1 MIDTRPLLFRSGTEF
16 PALRRR
22 ETEILQL
29 NLGYRCNLSC
39 THCHVN
45 AGPRRTEAM
54 SWETAQQVLQVL
66 QARPIATLDLTGGA
80 PELNPHFRWLVEQA
94 RNLGVEV
101 IDRCNLTILE
111 EPGQED
117 LARFLAEQ
125 AVKVVA
131 SLPCYSEKNVD
142 AQRGGGV
149 FAGSIRGLRQLNDL
163 GYGRAGSG
171 LQLDLVYNPVGP
183 FLPPP
188 QGDLEQQYK
197 QRLWADFKI
206 EFNHLLTL
214 ANMPIS
220 RFGSVLQAQGQ
231 FDDYLQLLRDSHNPD
246 NLEGVMCRNTISV
259 DWQGN
264 LYDCDFN
271 QMLELPLRR
280 QGRPR
285 QLKDLLAESLAG
297 NPVQVADHCFGCTA
311 GQGSSC
317 GGALG

>member
-183 FLPPP
+183 FLPPAP
-188 QGDLEQQYK
+188 G
-197 QRLWADFKI
+197 
-206 EFNHLLTL
+206 
-214 ANMPIS
+214 
-220 RFGSVLQAQGQ
+220 GSGAAVQAAVVGGLQN
-231 FDDYLQLLRDSHNPD
+231 R
-246 NLEGVMCRNTISV
+246 V
-259 DWQGN
+259 
-264 LYDCDFN
+264 
-271 QMLELPLRR
+271 
-280 QGRPR
+280 
-285 QLKDLLAESLAG
+285 
-297 NPVQVADHCFGCTA
+297 
-311 GQGSSC
+311 
-317 GGALG
+317 

>member
-111 EPGQED
+111 EPGQ
-117 LARFLAEQ
+117 AAPAE
-125 AVKVVA
+125 
-131 SLPCYSEKNVD
+131 
-142 AQRGGGV
+142 
-149 FAGSIRGLRQLNDL
+149 
-163 GYGRAGSG
+163 GR
-171 LQLDLVYNPVGP
+171 
-183 FLPPP
+183 
-188 QGDLEQQYK
+188 
-197 QRLWADFKI
+197 
-206 EFNHLLTL
+206 
-214 ANMPIS
+214 
-220 RFGSVLQAQGQ
+220 
-231 FDDYLQLLRDSHNPD
+231 
-246 NLEGVMCRNTISV
+246 
-259 DWQGN
+259 
-264 LYDCDFN
+264 
-271 QMLELPLRR
+271 RR
-280 QGRPR
+280 WPR
-285 QLKDLLAESLAG
+285 QVGKKQGGRCRLHGSDGE
-297 NPVQVADHCFGCTA
+297 PVR
-311 GQGSSC
+311 
-317 GGALG
+317 